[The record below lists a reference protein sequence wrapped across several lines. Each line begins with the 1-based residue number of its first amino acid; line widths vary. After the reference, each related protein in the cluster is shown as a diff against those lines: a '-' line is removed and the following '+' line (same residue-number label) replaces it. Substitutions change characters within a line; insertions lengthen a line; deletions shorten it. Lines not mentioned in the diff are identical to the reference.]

1 MPHRAAQ
8 VGPENVAETMA
19 QYKRSL
25 LVLCVALAAG
35 KGAAGQAAPAA
46 GPAANIVGPDIKLVN
61 VDLSG
66 TPFTSVQVQLQ
77 STLMH

>member
-1 MPHRAAQ
+1 
-8 VGPENVAETMA
+8 MA
-19 QYKRSL
+19 QYIRCL

-35 KGAAGQAAPAA
+35 KGATGQTAPAS
-46 GPAANIVGPDIKLVN
+46 GPAANIVGPDINLVN

-77 STLMH
+77 LTLMH